1 MKESQIEVDFCFLFL
16 LKNTLV
22 LDLKCPDPHEKKKE
36 IKKRRNKIVSF
47 NKPSRDQEAIPPF
60 AFPVNGAKC
69 ELNNQRIDCDIS
81 VSR

>member
-22 LDLKCPDPHEKKKE
+22 LTSNAQTLMKKKKE

-47 NKPSRDQEAIPPF
+47 NKPSRDQEAIPPY